1 MVKCSACEEIILELT
16 AKLGRLQAAGDA
28 IASDLKSRDFFPA
41 LVDLWEKAKC
51 S

>member
-1 MVKCSACEEIILELT
+1 MDMIEELKDAYAKIARLE
-16 AKLGRLQAAGDA
+16 KAGDA

-51 S
+51 C